1 MTTTFETAEAGDRV
15 WCMVAGWG
23 EVQAIDSS
31 RDYPIAVCFKGD
43 DIQTYTVGGF
53 FAKDDI
59 RQTLFWDEIV
69 FEVPVKPRS
78 AATLSADEKQISALR
93 DQFAMHAMNG
103 LLSNSG
109 GVIQPNSFSGTGY
122 VNCSHDDVAA
132 WAYELADAMLKERDK

>member
-1 MTTTFETAEAGDRV
+1 MTTTFETAKVGDRV

-53 FAKDDI
+53 FAADDI

-69 FEVPVKPRS
+69 FEVPVKPMPSLAVDAKVLVWGDGQGPTRKS
-78 AATLSADEKQISALR
+78 ARHFSHFENGRIRTFDAGLTSWTSRLRPETSACD
-93 DQFAMHAMNG
+93 H
-103 LLSNSG
+103 
-109 GVIQPNSFSGTGY
+109 
-122 VNCSHDDVAA
+122 
-132 WAYELADAMLKERDK
+132 WELAE